1 MVSAVVLV
9 NTDLGAEAQ
18 VLESLRR
25 IKGVE
30 EAQAL
35 YSVYDL
41 MLKVKAASVENLRD
55 IINLSIRPTS
65 GVSTL
70 LTLMLAENQP
80 KQTSLIPQRQSPL
93 DPIPI

>member
-1 MVSAVVLV
+1 MVSSSVLV
-9 NTDLGAEAQ
+9 NTDLGAEAA
-18 VLESLRR
+18 VLENLKHV
-25 IKGVE
+25 KGVE

-41 MLKVKAASVENLRD
+41 MLRVNAPSIESLRD
-55 IINLSIRPTS
+55 IINLNIRPTS

-80 KQTSLIPQRQSPL
+80 KQTSLVPKNHAKL
-93 DPIPI
+93 EPIPL